1 MMKFVEENQ
10 IELSDNQEIK
20 TADTSFQQISDYGNL
35 KVLCKVKGYLICLG
49 PHCKPNRYKDYVF
62 LPTFLF
68 FIISVWYVAWL
79 VDLTFENRIFKI
91 INIGLGTIQVL
102 SYLAVALSDPGVIE
116 RQKQKM
122 KPKENGNS

>member
-49 PHCKPNRYKDYVF
+49 PHCKPNRYTDYVF

-122 KPKENGNS
+122 KRKENGNN

>member
-49 PHCKPNRYKDYVF
+49 PHCKPNRYIDYVF